1 MNIVCRL
8 EDLDSSKQKKHL
20 TLDAQNFSERDMIS
34 LRTDLLDAR
43 IYICAPDV
51 LMLFS
56 DNFDYQV
63 SCHCIYSD
71 SVAGHTTLP
80 SLHSVDRMCVNARVI
95 VATIVNSC
103 C

>member
-1 MNIVCRL
+1 VNIVCSL

-34 LRTDLLDAR
+34 LRTDLLDTR

-63 SCHCIYSD
+63 SCH
-71 SVAGHTTLP
+71 VAVSGIL
-80 SLHSVDRMCVNARVI
+80 
-95 VATIVNSC
+95 
-103 C
+103 

>member
-1 MNIVCRL
+1 MKIVCRL
-8 EDLDSSKQKKHL
+8 EDLDVSKQKKHL

-34 LRTDLLDAR
+34 LRTDLLDTR

-63 SCHCIYSD
+63 SCHWMQSD
-71 SVAGHTTLP
+71 LVTGYTA
-80 SLHSVDRMCVNARVI
+80 
-95 VATIVNSC
+95 
-103 C
+103 